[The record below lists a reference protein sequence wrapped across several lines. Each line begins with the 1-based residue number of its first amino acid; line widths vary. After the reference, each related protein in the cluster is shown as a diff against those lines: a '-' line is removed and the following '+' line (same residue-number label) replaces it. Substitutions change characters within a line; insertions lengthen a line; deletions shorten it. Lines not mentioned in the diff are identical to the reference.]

1 MNDTVSCSQ
10 RQLIIGGFLSS
21 HSNFHGRIM
30 PVSNAVPPEC
40 HTSIQYWS
48 SALFAHRD
56 FSKLNLLL
64 ILCTLHEEYLKYF
77 LCWGTLLS
85 VVFFFLIL
93 VNRCSFL
100 LLWNSACLRCSF
112 YTQGKCLFSSMEKY
126 YRHSCMAVKAPPE
139 IMLLKWN
146 VVPVILIII
155 VLNRQVMQQSW

>member
-1 MNDTVSCSQ
+1 MDDTVNCSQ
-10 RQLIIGGFLSS
+10 RQLIIGRFLSS

-30 PVSNAVPPEC
+30 PVSNAVPPAC
-40 HTSIQYWS
+40 HTSIQYWF

-56 FSKLNLLL
+56 FCRFNLLI
-64 ILCTLHEEYLKYF
+64 ILCTLDEEYLKYF
-77 LCWGTLLS
+77 YAEEHYW
-85 VVFFFLIL
+85 VQFFKIL